1 MPPMKSKKTSLKPL
15 YERPGRLSSER
26 NIPLAP
32 KKKNDDLR
40 LKIHYDGTEEIPDP
54 AKGTTAEFTAGSLN
68 ALNPFE
74 DEALLSGEV
83 KPRNTGRLSGVES
96 FESQIFEADENFD
109 DEEDDPS
116 LFNRDGHTFKVNTD
130 LMAGGAEP
138 VHARSAY
145 DAGKPTF
152 FTDADKLQYFLVLL
166 GFIIVIELSV
176 LIVLLR

>member
-1 MPPMKSKKTSLKPL
+1 MPFMKSRKTSLKPL

-26 NIPLAP
+26 NVPTAP
-32 KKKNDDLR
+32 KERNKNLR
-40 LKIHYDGTEEIPDP
+40 LKVHYDGEEEIPDP
-54 AKGTTAEFTAGSLN
+54 VKGTTAEFTAGSLN

-83 KPRNTGRLSGVES
+83 KPKNTGRLSGAEPIQ
-96 FESQIFEADENFD
+96 SQIFEAEADF
-109 DEEDDPS
+109 DEEEDS
-116 LFNRDGHTFKVNTD
+116 SVFARDGHKFMMNSD

-138 VHARSAY
+138 VHARSAF
-145 DAGKPTF
+145 DAGKPSF
-152 FTDADKLQYFLVLL
+152 FTDADKLQYFLVIV